1 MDMMSNF
8 DNLDTMVGSDNINP
22 IEGELVVQLRNHL
35 FKTTLS
41 LIYIQ
46 GKIFFRERIQKR
58 KLFKQHSQA

>member
-1 MDMMSNF
+1 MDMMSDF

-46 GKIFFRERIQKR
+46 GKT
-58 KLFKQHSQA
+58 LP